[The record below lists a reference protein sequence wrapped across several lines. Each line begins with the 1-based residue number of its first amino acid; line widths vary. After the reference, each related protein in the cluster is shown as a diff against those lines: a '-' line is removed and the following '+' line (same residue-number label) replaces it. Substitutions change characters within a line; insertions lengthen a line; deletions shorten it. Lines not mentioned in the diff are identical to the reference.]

1 MEYKIK
7 RIAALPTESGLFI
20 GDVCDMQPTDR
31 EQNESAFL

>member
-1 MEYKIK
+1 MEYKTYS
-7 RIAALPTESGLFI
+7 ALPSESGLFI